1 MTPCIKIDL
10 SKHFSVTV
18 NKTLEQNRLVD
29 EHFTKSRSQNRISYI
44 RYIIYHIPYMG
55 FKHILKSDSDFVIYM
70 R

>member
-29 EHFTKSRSQNRISYI
+29 EHFTKSRSQNRIW
-44 RYIIYHIPYMG
+44 
-55 FKHILKSDSDFVIYM
+55 DSNTF
-70 R
+70 